1 MGIGITREQ
10 RELAES
16 VRGWAA
22 RAVPPEEVRKH
33 LEAPPGP
40 GRPAHW
46 DGLAELGLCGLH
58 LPESA
63 GGGGGTLLD
72 LAVVLEKTGK
82 AALPGPYLPHT
93 LAAALLHAGTENPAL
108 PQAGTR
114 DPVLPHPG
122 TGDAT
127 PPQAGTGDATLPY
140 PVTGDPAL
148 TRALATGERVG
159 AVALESGT
167 LTAVEV
173 EGGGHVLDGAAPP
186 VLGGA
191 GADLLVLAAESATG
205 TVWLAVDA
213 ATLDVRA
220 HESADPLR
228 PTAEV
233 TADGVTVPG
242 GRRLHLPASLV
253 RDLAY
258 VLYSAEAC
266 GIAAWAL
273 ETATEHAKTREQF
286 GRPIGQFQ
294 AIKHLC
300 ADMLVRVEQ
309 ARALTWDAARAAD
322 EDDTAGRGLTAAL
335 AASAAL
341 EAAYGCA
348 KDCVQILGG
357 IGFTWEHDAHL
368 YLRRA
373 LVARQTLGTGAA
385 HRLRAARLAAGGA
398 RRELRMELP
407 PEAESYRQAAREAL
421 AGVRGLDPG
430 AVRRALAPTG
440 YAAPHLPEPYG
451 LGAGPV
457 QQLAVQQELKDAGVT
472 VSDLGIATWVVPS
485 LIAYGTRAQRD
496 RHLGPTLRGEV
507 MWCQLFSEPEAGSDL
522 ASLRTRAER
531 TEDGGW
537 RVNGQKVWTSG
548 AQWSDWG
555 ILLARTNPEAPKHKG
570 LTFFLVDMKNTPG
583 VDVRPLKE
591 ITGDSLFNEVY
602 FDDAL
607 LPADAVVGEVDDGWK
622 VARHTLG
629 NERVHMADQVTFST
643 GLEAL
648 LERLDAVD
656 GTVQERIGALAA
668 EAHALACVGLRTT
681 LQRVEGLDPGAGAS
695 VRKLV
700 QTPHQ
705 QKLAELALELLG
717 TRGALREGQGERA
730 VHGFLMSRCL
740 TIAGGTTQV
749 QLNVVAERLLGLPR
763 DPEPRPLTD

>member
-1 MGIGITREQ
+1 MGIGITQEQ

-22 RAVPPEEVRKH
+22 RAVPPDELRKH
-33 LEAPPGP
+33 LEASSGDGGPGE
-40 GRPAHW
+40 GRPAYW
-46 DGLAELGLCGLH
+46 AGLAELGLCGLH
-58 LPESA
+58 MPEAA
-63 GGGGGTLLD
+63 GGGGGSLPD
-72 LAVVLEKTGK
+72 LAVVLEETGR

-93 LAAALLHAGTENPAL
+93 LAAALLHAGT
-108 PQAGTR
+108 
-114 DPVLPHPG
+114 
-122 TGDAT
+122 
-127 PPQAGTGDATLPY
+127 
-140 PVTGDPAL
+140 GDPGL

-159 AVALESGT
+159 AVALDAGT

-191 GADLLVLAAESATG
+191 QADLLVLAAETATG

-213 ATLDVRA
+213 ATLAVRA

-242 GRRLHLPASLV
+242 GRLLDIEALLV
-253 RDLAY
+253 RDLAR

-266 GIAAWAL
+266 GVAAWAL

-300 ADMLVRVEQ
+300 ADMLVRLEQ
-309 ARALTWDAARAAD
+309 ARALTWDAARAAEEGAGTPAAD
-322 EDDTAGRGLTAAL
+322 AGAAEEGAGAPDTPGEGVGTARGLTAAL
-335 AASAAL
+335 AASVAL
-341 EAAYGCA
+341 EAAYTCA

-373 LVARQTLGTGAA
+373 LVARQLLGTGAA

-407 PEAESYRQAAREAL
+407 AEAEPYRTAAREVI

-485 LIAYGTRAQRD
+485 LIAYGTEAQRD

-531 TEDGGW
+531 TDDGGW
-537 RVNGQKVWTSG
+537 RVNGQKVWTSA

-555 ILLARTNPEAPKHKG
+555 ILLARTDPGAPKHQG

-583 VDVRPLKE
+583 VEVRPLKE

-602 FDDAL
+602 FDDVL
-607 LPADAVVGEVDDGWK
+607 LPADAVVGEVNDGWK

-643 GLEAL
+643 GLQAL
-648 LERLDAVD
+648 IERLDAVD

-668 EAHALACVGLRTT
+668 EAHALACIGLRTT

-717 TRGALREGQGERA
+717 TRGALREGPGERA

-763 DPEPRPLTD
+763 DPEPRPLI